1 MLYSLFKKLRTF
13 LIRTFEKH
21 LLAGERDKALQL
33 IDTMAR
39 VTDFLRGSAAFPPQ
53 ACMSAAKGKS
63 AGHFK
68 KLLNDNGIDIA

>member
-1 MLYSLFKKLRTF
+1 MLYSEFKKLRAF
-13 LIRTFEKH
+13 LINSFEKH
-21 LLAGERDKALQL
+21 LLANERNYAIQL
-33 IDTMAR
+33 LDIMSC
-39 VTDFLRGSAAFPPQ
+39 VTAFLRGSAAFPPQ